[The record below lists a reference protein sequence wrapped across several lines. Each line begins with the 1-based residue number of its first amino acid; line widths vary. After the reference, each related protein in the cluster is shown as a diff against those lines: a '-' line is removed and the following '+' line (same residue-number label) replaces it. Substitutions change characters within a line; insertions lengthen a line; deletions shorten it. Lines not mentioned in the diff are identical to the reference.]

1 MAKLSSLDEEER
13 LLLSLE
19 DVIQEEASILEKVG
33 LGSKDKASKA
43 SQTSTNSL
51 NLTEEI
57 SKEFDKLLLE
67 SIDEALAS
75 LGEAVKNSIYSHLQN
90 DFNIKRDEIPD
101 KICEFSDILH
111 KIFGMG
117 AGRLEVKCMKNICDK
132 VKVSIAW
139 PEYDWPMS
147 KWIVADLTFHE
158 YVENAK
164 KNYLTDREK
173 NHSNI

>member
-19 DVIQEEASILEKVG
+19 DVINEEASTLDKVRS
-33 LGSKDKASKA
+33 GSKDNGNKA
-43 SQTSTNSL
+43 SQTSINSL
-51 NLTEEI
+51 NLTDEF

-90 DFNIKRDEIPD
+90 DFNIKRDEIPN
-101 KICEFSDILH
+101 KICDFSNILH

-139 PEYDWPMS
+139 PEYEWPMS
-147 KWIVADLTFHE
+147 KWIVADLTFYE